1 MRFSTFC
8 KKNIGS
14 VYLPCKPAIRYMVE
28 HGGGNIVNISS
39 IGGLL
44 PDVSRLGY
52 GVSKAAI
59 NYLTK
64 AIALQFGNKN
74 IRCNA
79 VAPGMIGTDAVK
91 NSMTGDFQKAFL
103 RHVPLGRVGEPEDI
117 ANAVLF
123 LASDDSSFITGHILD
138 VAGGFGIGT
147 PEYADAVKG

>member
-1 MRFSTFC
+1 MAS
-8 KKNIGS
+8 
-14 VYLPCKPAIRYMVE
+14 

-64 AIALQFGNKN
+64 AIALQFGSKN

-79 VAPGMIGTDAVK
+79 VAPGMIDRFFPVR
-91 NSMTGDFQKAFL
+91 QQ
-103 RHVPLGRVGEPEDI
+103 P
-117 ANAVLF
+117 
-123 LASDDSSFITGHILD
+123 
-138 VAGGFGIGT
+138 AGKQSG
-147 PEYADAVKG
+147 ARSKK